1 MRHVGQQVARH
12 DAPVRYAERACGLH
26 VFQFPQL
33 QRFRAQQ
40 AAQPRPTGQAKNHAK
55 QEQPQVRARD
65 RGVEQVGV
73 VVDIDLHHQRA
84 SRHQQHAGN
93 RGNGGVQVLD
103 GVVDLALEVSRR
115 NAEDDGRRQHGDGGQ
130 AADDQRRADAFQRLP
145 QHVVADAVG
154 AQRVVAAGQAGQ
166 RTGRQAKQP
175 IGRLPRTPTRCAAPG
190 RRTGCW

>member
-33 QRFRAQQ
+33 QRFRAHQ

-93 RGNGGVQVLD
+93 RGNGGVQMMA
-103 GVVDLALEVSRR
+103 GGSMAMVV
-115 NAEDDGRRQHGDGGQ
+115 
-130 AADDQRRADAFQRLP
+130 RLP
-145 QHVVADAVG
+145 MTSAVRMLFS
-154 AQRVVAAGQAGQ
+154 ACHS
-166 RTGRQAKQP
+166 TS
-175 IGRLPRTPTRCAAPG
+175 LPMRSVPSA
-190 RRTGCW
+190 W